1 MSTHIQGGRVP
12 VRAGRR
18 KGAAWGKS
26 ARMTAHN
33 FLSSEED
40 KAKVREA
47 STLMGCSQGDVLR
60 RGIDLAWRAARRE
73 APQGGKPEALGA
85 PESDP
90 DDGGPVGQALRGKGA
105 GGPCK
110 AAEEQAE

>member
-1 MSTHIQGGRVP
+1 
-12 VRAGRR
+12 
-18 KGAAWGKS
+18 
-26 ARMTAHN
+26 MTAHA
-33 FLSSEED
+33 FLSTRRD
-40 KAKVREA
+40 KEKVKE
-47 STLMGCSQGDVLR
+47 SSDLMGCSQGEVLR